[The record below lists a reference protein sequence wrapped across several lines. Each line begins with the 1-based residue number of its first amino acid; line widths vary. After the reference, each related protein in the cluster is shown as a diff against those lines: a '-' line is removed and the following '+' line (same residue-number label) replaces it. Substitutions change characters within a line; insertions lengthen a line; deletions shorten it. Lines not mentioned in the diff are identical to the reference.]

1 MTSKR
6 ERIALSCMQ
15 QSKLSALKLLGEKN
29 NNTCSSSSSQ
39 SLFSLDCNARR
50 PDLQQ
55 RQQQH
60 ALIRNKQYLPEGG
73 FILVNTF
80 MHMKIWYIIVRAENI
95 PPQRQICFVAPQ
107 LQAKRADQNAQNQCQ
122 RILQGSFIDR
132 SDAEQRQNVGKTCSL
147 PILSNSSIQQTP

>member
-1 MTSKR
+1 MPVPGRSTPPRAMERHHVLRKELISGAVWSVEKDKYDVEAR
-6 ERIALSCMQ
+6 ENRPVMYATI
-15 QSKLSALKLLGEKN
+15 KTLGTQTLGRKK

-95 PPQRQICFVAPQ
+95 PP
-107 LQAKRADQNAQNQCQ
+107 
-122 RILQGSFIDR
+122 
-132 SDAEQRQNVGKTCSL
+132 
-147 PILSNSSIQQTP
+147 